1 MVVPGRAEN
10 ETIKT
15 VTSKFQLVHYLQNC
29 ALTTSGKQL
38 PKWAYE
44 QQEVSCN
51 PNIRDKNALWNVEDN
66 VFEKCEW
73 GGWNNLI
80 REAVKLLES
89 IRQMEIAFFGHH
101 FIKILLCIRMAP

>member
-1 MVVPGRAEN
+1 MVPGRPDN

-15 VTSKFQLVHYLQNC
+15 VTSKFMLVHYLQNC

-51 PNIRDKNALWNVEDN
+51 PNMRDKNALWNVEDN
-66 VFEKCEW
+66 VFAKREYTYLDCRGRQGNEQ
-73 GGWNNLI
+73 LI
-80 REAVKLLES
+80 LANGNGISKTQFHSVCK
-89 IRQMEIAFFGHH
+89 FVH
-101 FIKILLCIRMAP
+101 